1 MTANH
6 THDLSETV
14 RQSSKT
20 PCLNGDVTSMYLATF
35 ANSLSNS
42 WLYKLLW
49 MGIHCV
55 SLPAMTLSMSPA
67 AVCQCFTLV
76 SLCTSIADPN
86 WIQVRNSTDP
96 GGKQII
102 YGVAFTLHAAQN
114 ITDTGRE
121 GQDWTVKEE
130 IVWHLSSISATR
142 QSSSVLT
149 LYSSHFLQFN
159 CTHIYL
165 VKAYALYLSV
175 IPCLWS

>member
-1 MTANH
+1 
-6 THDLSETV
+6 
-14 RQSSKT
+14 
-20 PCLNGDVTSMYLATF
+20 
-35 ANSLSNS
+35 
-42 WLYKLLW
+42 
-49 MGIHCV
+49 
-55 SLPAMTLSMSPA
+55 MTLSMSPA

-130 IVWHLSSISATR
+130 IV
-142 QSSSVLT
+142 
-149 LYSSHFLQFN
+149 
-159 CTHIYL
+159 
-165 VKAYALYLSV
+165 
-175 IPCLWS
+175 